1 MRLRKLRLIENWRR
15 AHKLYSVQLAAI
27 IALLGYLQ
35 VNVLPN
41 LNAQL
46 TEHQYALVNMGLAAL
61 IWIVRV
67 IRQGPD
73 ALRDQEDKQ

>member
-46 TEHQYALVNMGLAAL
+46 TEHQYALANMGLAAL
-61 IWIVRV
+61 VWVVRV

-73 ALRDQEDKQ
+73 ALSSREDEQ